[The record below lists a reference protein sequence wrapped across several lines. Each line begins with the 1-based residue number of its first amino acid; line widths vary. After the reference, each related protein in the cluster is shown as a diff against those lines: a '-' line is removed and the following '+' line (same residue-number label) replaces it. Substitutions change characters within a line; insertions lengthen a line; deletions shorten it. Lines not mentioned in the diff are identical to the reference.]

1 MFLGFFILKFSK
13 SETLIVLLAEAKLV
27 VLSATPSLKLHN
39 QFGLRASEKFFTNR
53 AVSLLSKCNLLLL
66 RHEPSILL
74 LIMNLIS
81 LPLHKFSNFLDHG
94 GECHLSLKCVV
105 IYRNHPSI
113 LGIGEVWNKHSR
125 LPFSFSK
132 INREEILKKIGDF

>member
-81 LPLHKFSNFLDHG
+81 LPLHKFSNFLDRG
-94 GECHLSLKCVV
+94 GE
-105 IYRNHPSI
+105 
-113 LGIGEVWNKHSR
+113 
-125 LPFSFSK
+125 
-132 INREEILKKIGDF
+132 